1 MSTVI
6 PIVSHTLRAACSSC
20 SLQELCLPA
29 GLAHDELERLDQ
41 IVNKKRPLKRGDYL
55 YRAGGSLQSLYAV
68 RTGFFKSCV
77 MHDDGREQVAG
88 FHMAGELLGMDGIGS
103 GKHMCDTVS
112 LEDSE
117 VCEIPFNDLE
127 KLSRD
132 IPTLQQHFHRIM
144 SREIARDY
152 GVMLLLGSMRAEE
165 RLAAFLLNLSQR
177 FAARGYSSKSFLL
190 RMTRNEIGS
199 YLGLKLET
207 ISRALSHFQT
217 EGIIAVQNKSVEIK
231 DADRLRAVEKLER
244 GGDREIG
251 DDQLGST
258 RIVKPPAAEE
268 QRRQIIGL

>member
-1 MSTVI
+1 MTTVI
-6 PIVSHTLRAACSSC
+6 PIIATKLRAACSSC

-29 GLAHDELERLDQ
+29 GLAHDELQQLDQ
-41 IVNKKRPLKRGDYL
+41 IVNRKRPLRRGDYL
-55 YRAGGSLQSLYAV
+55 YRSGGVLQSLYAV

-103 GKHMCDTVS
+103 GKHLCDAIS

-117 VCEIPFNDLE
+117 VCEIPFGELE
-127 KLSRD
+127 KLSREL
-132 IPTLQQHFHRIM
+132 PTLQQHFHRIM

-177 FAARGYSSKSFLL
+177 FAARGYSPTRFLL
-190 RMTRNEIGS
+190 RMTRQEIGS

-207 ISRALSHFQT
+207 ISRALSHFQS
-217 EGIIAVQNKSVEIK
+217 EGVIAVQNKNVEIR
-231 DADRLRAVEKLER
+231 DPARLRELVSQCA
-244 GGDREIG
+244 GHTH
-251 DDQLGST
+251 Q
-258 RIVKPPAAEE
+258 
-268 QRRQIIGL
+268 

>member
-1 MSTVI
+1 MRQ
-6 PIVSHTLRAACSSC
+6 L
-20 SLQELCLPA
+20 
-29 GLAHDELERLDQ
+29 DE
-41 IVNKKRPLKRGDYL
+41 IVNRKRPLKRGDYL
-55 YRAGGSLQSLYAV
+55 YRAGGTLQSLYAV

-88 FHMAGELLGMDGIGS
+88 FHMAGEMLGMDGIGS
-103 GKHMCDTVS
+103 GKHMCDAVS

-127 KLSRD
+127 TLSRH

-217 EGIIAVQNKSVEIK
+217 EGIIAVQNKSVEIL
-231 DADRLRAVEKLER
+231 DAGRLRAMVSQCSVDTAPMAR
-244 GGDREIG
+244 
-251 DDQLGST
+251 
-258 RIVKPPAAEE
+258 
-268 QRRQIIGL
+268 

>member
-1 MSTVI
+1 MNTVI
-6 PIVSHTLRAACSSC
+6 PIVSHTLRAACSAC

-29 GLAHDELERLDQ
+29 GLAPDELQKLDE
-41 IVNKKRPLKRGDYL
+41 IVNRKRPLKRGEYL
-55 YRAGGSLQSLYAV
+55 YRAGSALQSLFAV

-88 FHMAGELLGMDGIGS
+88 FHMAGEMLGMDGIGS
-103 GKHMCDTVS
+103 GNHMCDAVS

-117 VCEIPFNDLE
+117 VCEIPFGDLE
-127 KLSRD
+127 KLSRE

-177 FAARGYSSKSFLL
+177 FAARGYSPSRFLL
-190 RMTRNEIGS
+190 RMTRHEIGS

-217 EGIIAVQNKSVEIK
+217 EGIIAVQNKNVEIK
-231 DADRLRAVEKLER
+231 DADRLRAMVSQCA
-244 GGDREIG
+244 GH
-251 DDQLGST
+251 
-258 RIVKPPAAEE
+258 PP
-268 QRRQIIGL
+268 Q

>member
-1 MSTVI
+1 MTAVI
-6 PIVSHTLRAACSSC
+6 PIVPQNLRAACSAC
-20 SLQELCLPA
+20 SLHELCLPA
-29 GLAHDELERLDQ
+29 GLSQDELARLDQ
-41 IVNKKRPLKRGDYL
+41 IVNRKRPLKRGDYL
-55 YRAGGSLQSLYAV
+55 YRAGAALQSLYAV

-88 FHMAGELLGMDGIGS
+88 FHMAGELLGLDGIGS
-103 GKHMCDTVS
+103 GKHMCDAVS
-112 LEDSE
+112 LEDSD
-117 VCEIPFNDLE
+117 VCEIPFGELE
-127 KLSRD
+127 QLSRD

-177 FAARGYSSKSFLL
+177 FAARGYSPKRFLL

-217 EGIIAVQNKSVEIK
+217 EGIISVQNKSVEIK
-231 DADRLRAVEKLER
+231 DPDRLRAMV
-244 GGDREIG
+244 GQCAGH
-251 DDQLGST
+251 Q
-258 RIVKPPAAEE
+258 
-268 QRRQIIGL
+268 Q